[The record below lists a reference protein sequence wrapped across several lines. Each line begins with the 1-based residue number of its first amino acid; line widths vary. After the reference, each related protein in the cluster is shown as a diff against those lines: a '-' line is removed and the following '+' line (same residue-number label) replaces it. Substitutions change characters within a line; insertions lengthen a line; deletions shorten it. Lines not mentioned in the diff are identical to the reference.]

1 MKWILQPCRSRIQAA
16 LAIACLLAP
25 VAAEATQTSG
35 NTAKLCADATARA
48 ERRAGMPSQ
57 LLAAVASVESGRWDP
72 ITRANIAW
80 PWTVTA
86 RGEGKFYPTRQ
97 AAMRA
102 VAALRRDGVTNIDVG
117 CMQINLGYH
126 PDAFDSL
133 RDAFDPAANAA
144 YAAEFL
150 TRLRRDKR
158 SWSRAVQFYHS
169 SDPKRQRRYGR
180 KVYKAWRDI
189 RVYEARLRLE
199 ARRAKAKKR
208 RQVARNDGAARPRT
222 GFAATVPGWPPR
234 GYKAQRRAERNARA
248 WAFAGKRR

>member
-1 MKWILQPCRSRIQAA
+1 VA
-16 LAIACLLAP
+16 LACLLAP
-25 VAAEATQTSG
+25 ITAKAAQSLA
-35 NTAKLCADATARA
+35 NTADLCADATIRA
-48 ERRAGMPSQ
+48 ERRDRIPTR
-57 LLAAVASVESGRWDP
+57 LLAAVAAVESGRWDR
-72 ITRANIAW
+72 IARANIAW

-102 VAALRRDGVTNIDVG
+102 VAAMQRDGVTNIDVG

-126 PDAFDSL
+126 PDAFASL
-133 RDAFDPAANAA
+133 HDAFDPDTNVA

-180 KVYKAWRDI
+180 KVYKALHDI
-189 RVYEARLRLE
+189 RAHEARIRWE
-199 ARRAKAKKR
+199 ARRAKAKNR
-208 RQVARNDGAARPRT
+208 RQLARNEAAPRPRT
-222 GFAATVPGWPPR
+222 GFAAAVPNWPPR
-234 GYKAQRRAERNARA
+234 GYKAQRRAERNARS
-248 WAFAGKRR
+248 WAFSARRR